1 MVPKWGSFFL
11 GRDRASRV
19 TSAPRGL
26 GLYRRVGRDG
36 FFFIKN
42 LAAQAKRHPGQIK
55 RSYIDEQV
63 RSATGGLIT
72 TQKAAEAY
80 CHRRNAEIA
89 EMLLSLNGEFISY
102 SGTDLEA
109 IAQTLADKWIRGHQR
124 GLNLQDLN
132 LERMT
137 ALAVY
142 VSATA

>member
-1 MVPKWGSFFL
+1 MGLVFIAVPAVKAFFSSGTSQL
-11 GRDRASRV
+11 KPSR
-19 TSAPRGL
+19 
-26 GLYRRVGRDG
+26 Y
-36 FFFIKN
+36 
-42 LAAQAKRHPGQIK
+42 PGQIK
-55 RSYIDEQV
+55 RAYIDEQI
-63 RSATGGLIT
+63 RSATGELIT

-132 LERMT
+132 LERMA

>member
-1 MVPKWGSFFL
+1 MVPKRGSFFL

-55 RSYIDEQV
+55 RAYIDEQV
-63 RSATGGLIT
+63 RSATGDLVT
-72 TQKAAEAY
+72 NQKAAEAY

-109 IAQTLADKWIRGHQR
+109 IAQTLVDKLIRAHQR

-132 LERMT
+132 LERMA